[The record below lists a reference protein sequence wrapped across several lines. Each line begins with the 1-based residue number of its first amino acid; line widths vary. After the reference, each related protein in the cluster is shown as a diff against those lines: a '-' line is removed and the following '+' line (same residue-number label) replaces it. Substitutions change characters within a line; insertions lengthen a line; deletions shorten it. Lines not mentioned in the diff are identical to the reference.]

1 MASFRWPNRWSRR
14 AIDQDG
20 GVEIVLVRHGEP
32 EWVRDDLNV
41 DNPPLTSRGRRQAD
55 RVAAALRDEEF
66 DEIWVS
72 PLIRARETVTP
83 LADERGLNLDTI
95 TQDWLEEIRNPVWHG
110 TPRERADA
118 AYAEER
124 RRPAEGRW
132 EGLDGGERVR
142 DFVDRIHTNA
152 SLFFEE
158 RGVRPTPHS
167 LPVWQM
173 SDSRRRIL
181 LVAHAGTNSV
191 LIGHLLGLNTTP
203 WEWERFVLGHASI
216 SRLVSYE
223 LGDGHTFG
231 LVRLSDV
238 EHLDRG
244 DRTF

>member
-1 MASFRWPNRWSRR
+1 MR
-14 AIDQDG
+14 QDV

-41 DNPPLTSRGRRQAD
+41 DNPPLTDRGRRQAD
-55 RVAAALRDEEF
+55 RVAETLRDEHF

-72 PLIRARETVTP
+72 PLLRAQQTVRP
-83 LADERGLNLDTI
+83 LAEERGLSLASI
-95 TQDWLEEIRNPVWHG
+95 TQDWLEEIRNPLWHG

-152 SLFFEE
+152 ALFFEE
-158 RGVRPTPHS
+158 RGVLPVPHS
-167 LPVWQM
+167 LPVWTM
-173 SDSRRRIL
+173 NESARRLL

-191 LIGHLLGLNTTP
+191 LIGHLLGLVTTP

-216 SRLVSYE
+216 SRLTSYE
-223 LGDGHTFG
+223 IGDGHTFG
-231 LVRLSDV
+231 LVKLSDV